1 MASPNGSRVGSG
13 HSIHAAASQNGAAA
27 IHAAAET
34 LPAGEQ
40 VSDTIG
46 LPATDKVVGADF
58 LFRTAERFGVP
69 IVLVLLLLWWAR
81 NDIVQPLLNAHF
93 DMISKM
99 VDGQEEHTSRLEG
112 LGRKLD
118 ELISVT
124 KDNNSR

>member
-1 MASPNGSRVGSG
+1 M
-13 HSIHAAASQNGAAA
+13 
-27 IHAAAET
+27 
-34 LPAGEQ
+34 
-40 VSDTIG
+40 SD
-46 LPATDKVVGADF
+46 ANAHDAVKVVGADF